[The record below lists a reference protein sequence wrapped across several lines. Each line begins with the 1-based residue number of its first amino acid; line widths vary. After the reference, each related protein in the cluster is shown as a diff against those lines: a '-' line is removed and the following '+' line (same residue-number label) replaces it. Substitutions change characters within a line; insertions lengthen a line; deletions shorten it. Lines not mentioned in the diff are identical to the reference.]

1 MNSELLEAA
10 RAKYEAEVLKYKA
23 NIRVY
28 LYQSVGIGEHPDIV
42 SAVEEQIALLAEAE
56 EKLSV
61 TNKLITEMSDRVTR
75 Y

>member
-10 RAKYEAEVLKYKA
+10 RAKYEAEVLKHKA

-28 LYQSVGIGEHPDIV
+28 LFQSVGIGEHPDIV
-42 SAVEEQIALLAEAE
+42 AAVEEQIALLAESE

-61 TNKLITEMSDRVTR
+61 TNKLIAEMSDRVTR